1 MFHYNLLD
9 NVWGWETQVN
19 RPNID
24 ITQIS
29 YNVFKERIE
38 FKLEIAGEFQSNE
51 NIEYGIIFISTDAS
65 YNISWSAGNGSGLA
79 IVLNESSYVIDSQPN
94 ITVSENEL
102 VGSFNRIGDTA
113 PVGFYGYAIEYTDT
127 EEWWTD
133 YVPDMYFPYINDLE
147 QTGGD
152 DDISDDDSI
161 DDSGDTTQD
170 QSDNTSGFE
179 LFIFI
184 ISIMM
189 CFVLIRR
196 KRN

>member
-1 MFHYNLLD
+1 MKKTQYFIVTLSIILFILLTNSALANTQTDGTTDVFHYNLLD

-79 IVLNESSYVIDSQPN
+79 IVLNESSYVIDNQPN
-94 ITVSENEL
+94 ITV
-102 VGSFNRIGDTA
+102 
-113 PVGFYGYAIEYTDT
+113 
-127 EEWWTD
+127 
-133 YVPDMYFPYINDLE
+133 
-147 QTGGD
+147 
-152 DDISDDDSI
+152 
-161 DDSGDTTQD
+161 
-170 QSDNTSGFE
+170 
-179 LFIFI
+179 
-184 ISIMM
+184 
-189 CFVLIRR
+189 
-196 KRN
+196 